1 VTELNLEAG
10 RAIFEEVT
18 GRTQPDQWPGL
29 SDVAKQSW
37 AMRAAGELRFI
48 PSRSTAVRHKP
59 QKIVNPIPEPE
70 VPARLIAASDAL
82 WEDFMPGGAKQIV
95 KLAANEGWSV
105 AVSYCKGP
113 WTMQTEHEESDEG
126 DDVLTKYGQ
135 ADSVLVR
142 GWSTDRHVHGKGRS
156 FAAMWLRKPW
166 TLAGQKPA
174 TKQGAG
180 GYQLEYAQIR
190 PRPDYLDNGKV
201 SSDHL
206 KLFIKGEEIPEP

>member
-1 VTELNLEAG
+1 MSDPELDFEAG
-10 RAIFEEVT
+10 RRLFIEVT
-18 GRTQPDQWPGL
+18 GRSQPDQWEGL
-29 SDVAKQSW
+29 SDVGKTSW
-37 AMRAAGELRFI
+37 SMRAAGELRFI
-48 PSRSTAVRHKP
+48 PSGSRNNRHKP

-70 VPARLIAASDAL
+70 IPARLITPLDSDWGVL
-82 WEDFMPGGAKQIV
+82 MPGGPKQIV
-95 KLAANEGWSV
+95 KLAEKHGWTV

-113 WTMQTEHEESDEG
+113 WTMQTEHEETDDG

-142 GWSTDRHVHGKGRS
+142 GWRNPLFTGDM

-166 TLAGQKPA
+166 TKAGQKPA
-174 TKQGAG
+174 TAQGAG

-190 PRPDYLDNGKV
+190 PRPDHLDNGKV